1 MNAKLVITPKTK
13 VAELLI
19 AYPELEDVLVDMAPA
34 FKKLK
39 NPVLRRT
46 IARVTSLQ
54 QAASVGEVPVDVIIN
69 KLRGIVGQEALEEVE
84 SAGEYSGGIPS
95 WFSEEKINKTFDARE
110 TIASGGHPL
119 GIVMGHLHKWEG
131 GIYELITPFLP
142 APLIDKV
149 KEQGFVTWTKKEN
162 ESLFRNYFYKE
173 VTQSDVQY

>member
-1 MNAKLVITPKTK
+1 METLIITPKTK
-13 VAELLI
+13 VADLLN
-19 AYPELEDVLVDMAPA
+19 AYPELEDVLVDLAPA

-54 QAASVGEVPVDVIIN
+54 QAASVGNISVDIIVN
-69 KLRGIVGQEALEEVE
+69 KLRGIVGQDALTDIE
-84 SAGEYSGGIPS
+84 SGSNYAGQVPA
-95 WFSEEKINKTFDARE
+95 WFNQDMISQTNDARE

-119 GIVMGHLHKWEG
+119 GDVMGDLHTWEG

-149 KEQGFVTWTKKEN
+149 KGLGFEAWTKKEN
-162 ESLFRNYFYKE
+162 ESLFRNYFYRKR
-173 VTQSDVQY
+173 